1 MNLNT
6 QLISN
11 ICQARIFGNNHLAIN
26 RIIIDSRMSLPPYQQ
41 ILFVC
46 IRGKRFDGHQFVGE
60 LYKTGVRAFLIEQ
73 ELEYYEPDATYIKVE
88 STINA
93 LQAIAAH
100 HRKQFN
106 IPVIGITGSYGKSI
120 IKEWLY
126 DMLESN
132 FSIIRSPKSFN
143 SQIGVPLSVL
153 QLNENHNL
161 AIFEAGISQPN
172 EMNKLKNIIQPTI
185 GIFTNIGKAHQENFE
200 NIEHKIQE
208 KLVLF
213 EQVEVAIIP
222 SKYTTVIEYFKKLF
236 PCKKLITWG
245 YSDENHLQIQCKQ
258 LINNEVHIKCSYL
271 NKIEYTFRIPF
282 NQDAFVE
289 NALTAATTAIFLG
302 IEKKTIE
309 DKIQQLKPLEMRLEM
324 VDAINR
330 STLINDYYN
339 SDLTSVSVAL
349 QFLQKHNNHPRTAI
363 ILSDIPNTGM
373 PPALIYS
380 YVGQWI
386 KDSKPDVFVGI
397 GSEIT
402 QNKSFFPSNSYFYE
416 STNEFL
422 NNLYQIKLYDATILL
437 KGARK
442 FTFEKIR
449 RALEKQTHETVVVV
463 DLNALRHNFLTYKS
477 LLPKQT
483 GMIAMVKAF
492 SYGSGLLEIAR
503 LLQDQHIDYLGVAF
517 ADEGIELRNHGI
529 HVPVMVMSPENF
541 SFLSMIEHR
550 LEPVIYNFRTLM
562 QYAEI
567 SKKTGFEQLPFHIK
581 IDSGMH
587 RLGFTP
593 NDVPQ
598 LLHLLKKFPWLKL
611 TSVFT
616 HLAASDDQHEDA
628 FTIQQIKS
636 YQQCLSL
643 IRKEFSHHI
652 LSHVQN
658 SAGIERFHQYSF
670 DLARI
675 GIGLYGF
682 SQTSEL
688 KQKLQSVLTFK
699 TSISQIKTL
708 KKGDTVGYNRK
719 GIMKNNGRIA
729 ILPIG
734 YADGFNRKLGNGA
747 FEVKVHNQFAP
758 TIGTVCMDMC
768 MIDISHIPSANEGD
782 EVIIF
787 ENTEDIERMAKVL
800 NTIPYEI
807 LTSISRRVK
816 RIYYHD

>member
-6 QLISN
+6 QLISS
-11 ICQARIFGNNHLAIN
+11 ICQGKVIGSKLFAIDRIM
-26 RIIIDSRMSLPPYQQ
+26 IDSRMALPPYQH

-46 IRGKRFDGHQFVGE
+46 IRGKRFDGHQFIGE

-73 ELEYYEPDATYIKVE
+73 GLEHYETDATYIKVE
-88 STINA
+88 STITA
-93 LQAIAAH
+93 LQAIAAY
-100 HRKQFN
+100 HRRLFN
-106 IPVIGITGSYGKSI
+106 IPVIAITGSYGKSI
-120 IKEWLY
+120 VKEWLY
-126 DMLESN
+126 DLLESS

-153 QLNENHNL
+153 QINKNHNL
-161 AIFEAGISQPN
+161 AIFEAGISQPG
-172 EMNKLKNIIQPTI
+172 EMEKLQSIIHPSI
-185 GIFTNIGKAHQENFE
+185 GIFTNIGKAHQENFQS
-200 NIEHKIQE
+200 IEHKIQE

-213 EQVEVAIIP
+213 KPAEIVIIP
-222 SKYTTVIEYFKKLF
+222 SKYTSVVDFIKKLY
-236 PCKKLITWG
+236 PNKKIITWG
-245 YSDENHLQIQCKQ
+245 NSNDDHLQILHSQQ
-258 LINNEVHIKCSYL
+258 INNEVHIQCSYL
-271 NKIEYTFRIPF
+271 KKEHYTFCIPF
-282 NQDAFVE
+282 NQEAFIE
-289 NALTAATTAIFLG
+289 NALTTAITAIYLG
-302 IEKKTIE
+302 IDQQTIE

-324 VDAINR
+324 VDAINH

-349 QFLQKHNNHPRTAI
+349 QFLQRHNNHPHTAI
-363 ILSDIPNTGM
+363 ILSDIPNTGIS
-373 PPALIYS
+373 PTQVYS
-380 YVGQWI
+380 NVAQWI
-386 KDSKPDVFVGI
+386 NDAKPDVFIGI

-402 QNKSFFPSNSYFYE
+402 QYKTFFPANSYFYQ

-422 NNLYQIKLYDATILL
+422 NNLYQVKLNDATILL

-449 RALEKQTHETVVVV
+449 QVLEKQTHETTVVV

-503 LLQDQHIDYLGVAF
+503 LLQDQHIDYLAVAF

-529 HVPVMVMSPENF
+529 HVPVMVMSPESF
-541 SFLSMIEHR
+541 SFQSMIEHR
-550 LEPVIYNFRTLM
+550 LEPVIYNFRTLL
-562 QYAEI
+562 QFAEV
-567 SKKTGFEQLPFHIK
+567 SKKSGFNQLPFHIK

-587 RLGFTP
+587 RLGFDP
-593 NDVPQ
+593 NDIPQ
-598 LLHLLKKFPWLKL
+598 LLDLLKKFPWLKL
-611 TSVFT
+611 ISVFT
-616 HLAASDDQHEDA
+616 HLAASDDQHEDT
-628 FTIQQIKS
+628 FTIQQIET

-652 LSHVQN
+652 FSHVQN
-658 SAGIERFHQYSF
+658 SAGIERFHQYFF

-699 TSISQIKTL
+699 TSISQIKAL
-708 KKGDTVGYNRK
+708 KKGDTIGYNRK
-719 GIMKNNGRIA
+719 GIMKNDGKIA
-729 ILPIG
+729 VLPIG

-747 FEVKVHNQFAP
+747 FEVKVHNQYAP

-768 MIDISHIPSANEGD
+768 MIDISHIPNVNEGD